1 MQEKSIIKQN
11 ILKYLDFK
19 GISSYKFYQE
29 SGITRGVLGQNN
41 GMSEENTAKFLVYSP
56 DINIEWLLT
65 GKGSMLKSEACGDP
79 SSTPV
84 THRHQEANS
93 TESLEQLRK
102 ENAMQAKIIEGLEFK
117 VDTLEKELSTLK
129 KAPKDPILYKNVA
142 EPAPELIKK

>member
-1 MQEKSIIKQN
+1 MKAIERVKQYIDYKGFNNSSFEKEIELSNGYIATQLKRN
-11 ILKYLDFK
+11 ADLGEGILNKIL
-19 GISSYKFYQE
+19 
-29 SGITRGVLGQNN
+29 NN
-41 GMSEENTAKFLVYSP
+41 CL
-56 DINIEWLLT
+56 DINPEWLLT

-79 SSTPV
+79 RSTPV

-117 VDTLEKELSTLK
+117 VNTLEKELSTLK
-129 KAPKDPILYKNVA
+129 QVPKDPILYKNVA